1 MVNPI
6 VFRTARGFVG
16 PAGAGGVTPQVVAAI
31 SAALEAYLERPVKV
45 HRIKA
50 EAPGQAA
57 SVWVAAGR
65 MELMA
70 ARNRWA
76 ERKWG

>member
-16 PAGAGGVTPQVVAAI
+16 PAGARGVTPQVVAAI
-31 SAALEAYLERPVKV
+31 TAALATYLDGPVKV
-45 HRIKA
+45 RRIQA
-50 EAPGQAA
+50 ETPGQPA